1 MCGSALRGEGREIFV
16 EGALVR
22 VCDRCFS
29 RATRKRPLPESRA
42 PRPTPRSVRPVE
54 RRRADLEV
62 VENYAYLVRT
72 AREKL
77 GLTAAELAARIKEK
91 ESVVKRVESGRL
103 RPTIELARK
112 LERALGVKLL
122 EKTSEGEEAARND
135 EIEIDVAVTLGEL
148 IGAGFNKKQPARE

>member
-1 MCGSALRGEGREIFV
+1 M
-16 EGALVR
+16 
-22 VCDRCFS
+22 
-29 RATRKRPLPESRA
+29 
-42 PRPTPRSVRPVE
+42 E